1 MSGAAAPADDP
12 AELERR
18 RARALDRRLALRV
31 GRGEDRA
38 FFELHERHRPALV
51 AFARQIV
58 GDHDDAED
66 VVQQSMIRAYQ
77 ALRRGQRPEHVR
89 AWLYTITRNR
99 ACTLVAARARRP
111 APDDDLEA
119 AAWSPGAD
127 DAALERAD
135 LRAVLDDLSRLP
147 EQQRTAL
154 VLTELSGMPQ
164 RHIAG
169 VLGVEEQRVGWLVF
183 QARRTLTAD
192 REARLTPCEE
202 IREQL
207 AVARGAALR
216 RGPLR
221 RHLRQCSACRRYRSE
236 VKRQQRSLAL
246 LFPALATG
254 PGVRE
259 VALAGAAGAGALAA
273 PQPLV
278 APAAGGLAALAAK
291 GAAFVATAG
300 KVAGGG
306 GAPKAAVAVLAA
318 GAMGAG
324 AVSGGVPVA
333 DAPRGP
339 AVAAPAASAALVA
352 PATAAAQVARPAAGA
367 AVSPVSVARASSPSS
382 STGIR
387 AHGAPA
393 RDARPSRA
401 RDAAQAGPP
410 RGQRV
415 AKSGAHAAVARAG
428 VRRRDGAASRRA
440 SVGVPA
446 TSRPRAAEPAVEP
459 AVAPAPSTASE
470 ATTPALADARDV
482 PERPSRRAP
491 TGEGRGG

>member
-1 MSGAAAPADDP
+1 MSSAAAPPDDP

-18 RARALDRRLALRV
+18 RARALDHRLAVRV
-31 GRGEDRA
+31 GRGEDGA

-99 ACTLVAARARRP
+99 ACTLVAGRARRP
-111 APDDDLEA
+111 VPDDDRGA

-127 DAALERAD
+127 DAALQRAD
-135 LRAVLDDLSRLP
+135 LRAVLDDLARLP

-154 VLTELSGMPQ
+154 VLTEMSGMPQ

-183 QARRTLTAD
+183 QARRTLGAD
-192 REARLTPCEE
+192 RDARLTPCEE

-207 AVARGAALR
+207 AVARGPALR

-221 RHLRQCSACRRYRSE
+221 RHLRQCSACRGYRRE
-236 VKRQQRSLAL
+236 VERQQRSLAL
-246 LFPALATG
+246 LFPALATA

-259 VALAGAAGAGALAA
+259 AALAGAAGAGALAA

-278 APAAGGLAALAAK
+278 APASGGLAALAGK
-291 GAAFVATAG
+291 AAALVATAG

-306 GAPKAAVAVLAA
+306 GTPKAAVAVLAA

-324 AVSGGVPVA
+324 AVNGGVPAA
-333 DAPRGP
+333 DAPRDPSAAAPPASATAMTRAVGP
-339 AVAAPAASAALVA
+339 GAATAATPVSTALTSSAASSTGTAAQRAPGRAAPAA
-352 PATAAAQVARPAAGA
+352 G
-367 AVSPVSVARASSPSS
+367 
-382 STGIR
+382 
-387 AHGAPA
+387 A
-393 RDARPSRA
+393 RDTRQGRPRA
-401 RDAAQAGPP
+401 KRGAG
-410 RGQRV
+410 RE
-415 AKSGAHAAVARAG
+415 ATAAVARARA
-428 VRRRDGAASRRA
+428 RRRDAAASRRA
-440 SVGVPA
+440 AAEVRR
-446 TSRPRAAEPAVEP
+446 RPRPRPAEPVTAPAAVPEP
-459 AVAPAPSTASE
+459 SPAPEPTAPAPAE
-470 ATTPALADARDV
+470 DRLV
-482 PERPSRRAP
+482 PERASRRAP
-491 TGEGRGG
+491 SG